1 MAPRLEVCNLYKSF
15 TLHLIDGRTITPLQ
29 GVSFTVAAGEHVLI
43 YGRSGLGK
51 TSILKCIYR
60 SYLPTAGE
68 IWFDSVQFGWI
79 ELSTS
84 ADSVI
89 LQLRER
95 EIGFCSQFLRVLP
108 RVSALDTLC
117 EPLYRQGIDRTTAQ
131 EMGRAW
137 LQRLGITSDLW
148 QASPLTFSGGEQQRI
163 NLGRAFIARPR
174 LLLLDEPTASLD
186 ETTKQVVLDMIQAAQ
201 AEGTSIV
208 SVSHDLVTLGAYADR
223 QLTFQ
228 PAR

>member
-68 IWFDSVQFGWI
+68 IWFDSVQFGRI
-79 ELSTS
+79 DLSTS

-137 LQRLGITSDLW
+137 LQRLGIAPDLW

-186 ETTKQVVLDMIQAAQ
+186 ETTKQVVLDMIRAAQ

-208 SVSHDLVTLGAYADR
+208 SVSHDLVTLGACADR

>member
-1 MAPRLEVCNLYKSF
+1 MTPCLEVCNLYKSF
-15 TLHLIDGRTITPLQ
+15 TLHLIDGRTITPVQ

-60 SYLPTAGE
+60 SYLPTSGE
-68 IWFDSVQFGWI
+68 IWFDSVQFGRI
-79 ELSTS
+79 ELGAA

-89 LQLRER
+89 LHLRAR

-117 EPLYRQGIDRTTAQ
+117 ESLYRQGVERTTAQ
-131 EMGRAW
+131 EMGTAW
-137 LQRLGITSDLW
+137 LQRLGIAPDLW
-148 QASPLTFSGGEQQRI
+148 RASPLTFSGGEQQRI

-186 ETTKQVVLDMIQAAQ
+186 ETTKQVVLDLIRKAQ
-201 AEGTSIV
+201 AEGTAIV
-208 SVSHDLVTLGAYADR
+208 SVSHDLAVLGSCANR

-228 PAR
+228 PVR

>member
-1 MAPRLEVCNLYKSF
+1 MTPCLEVCNLYKSF
-15 TLHLIDGRTITPLQ
+15 TLHLIDGRTITPVQ

-60 SYLPTAGE
+60 SYLPTSGE
-68 IWFDSVQFGWI
+68 IWFDSVQFGRI
-79 ELSTS
+79 ELGAA

-89 LQLRER
+89 LHLRAR

-117 EPLYRQGIDRTTAQ
+117 EPLYRQGVERTTAQ
-131 EMGRAW
+131 EMGTAW
-137 LQRLGITSDLW
+137 LQRLGIAPDLW
-148 QASPLTFSGGEQQRI
+148 RASPLTFSGGEQQRI

-186 ETTKQVVLDMIQAAQ
+186 ETTKQVVLDLIRKAQ
-201 AEGTSIV
+201 AEGTAIV
-208 SVSHDLVTLGAYADR
+208 SVSHDLAVLGSCADR

>member
-1 MAPRLEVCNLYKSF
+1 MTPCLEVCNLHKSF
-15 TLHLIDGRTITPLQ
+15 TLHLIDGRTITPVQ

-60 SYLPTAGE
+60 SYLPTSGE
-68 IWFDSVQFGWI
+68 IWFDSVQFGRI
-79 ELSTS
+79 ELGAA

-89 LQLRER
+89 LHLRAR

-117 EPLYRQGIDRTTAQ
+117 EPLYRQGVERATAQ
-131 EMGRAW
+131 EMGTAW
-137 LQRLGITSDLW
+137 LQRLGIAPDLW
-148 QASPLTFSGGEQQRI
+148 RASPLTFSGGEQQRI

-186 ETTKQVVLDMIQAAQ
+186 ETTKQVVLDLIRKAQ
-201 AEGTSIV
+201 AEGTAIV
-208 SVSHDLVTLGAYADR
+208 SVSHDLAVLGSCADR